1 MTIQPLELFLR
12 LAVAAILSGIIGLN
26 RGRLEWTAGLRTHM
40 LVGVGAALAIVVSA
54 FGFSDVINNPHVVL
68 DPSRI
73 AAQVISGVG
82 FLGAGTI
89 LFVERDQIVRGLTTA
104 ASLWA
109 VASVGL
115 AAGSGLYLA
124 AIMATAII
132 WFILAMLKP
141 LERRFAGKRNRRPRI
156 TARISGTSALS
167 VFETT
172 LAEHHLPFAK
182 TILRREA
189 DGDDVVTVLFTRPV
203 RGDQLAALADAL
215 RGLDGMKSVSYDAVD
230 QKTDRE

>member
-1 MTIQPLELFLR
+1 MIGPLDILLR
-12 LAVAAILSGIIGLN
+12 LLTAAVLSGVIGIN

-40 LVGVGAALAIVVSA
+40 LVAVGAALAIIVSA
-54 FGFSDVINNPHVVL
+54 FGFADVLNNPHVVL

-73 AAQVISGVG
+73 AAQVVTGVG

-115 AAGSGLYLA
+115 AAGSGMYA
-124 AIMATAII
+124 GAVMATAII
-132 WFILAMLKP
+132 WVILALLKP
-141 LERRFAGKRNRRPRI
+141 LERRLTGKPKRRPRL
-156 TARISGTSALS
+156 TARLTGSSALS
-167 VFETT
+167 VFETALT
-172 LAEHHLPFAK
+172 EHHLPFAK
-182 TILRREA
+182 TILRREP

-203 RGDQLAALADAL
+203 RKDQLAVLADAL
-215 RGLDGMKSVSYDAVD
+215 RDLEGLKSVSYDAPD
-230 QKTDRE
+230 DKAPRS

>member
-1 MTIQPLELFLR
+1 MIGPFDLLLR
-12 LAVAAILSGIIGLN
+12 LLTAAVLSGVIGIN

-40 LVGVGAALAIVVSA
+40 LVAVGAALAIIVSA
-54 FGFSDVINNPHVVL
+54 FGFADVLNNPHVVL

-73 AAQVISGVG
+73 AAQVVTGVG

-115 AAGSGLYLA
+115 AAGSGMYA
-124 AIMATAII
+124 GAVMATAII
-132 WFILAMLKP
+132 WVILALLKP
-141 LERRFAGKRNRRPRI
+141 LERRLTGKPKRRPRL
-156 TARISGTSALS
+156 TARLTGSSALS
-167 VFETT
+167 VFETA

-182 TILRREA
+182 TILRREP
-189 DGDDVVTVLFTRPV
+189 DGDDVVTVLFTLPV
-203 RGDQLAALADAL
+203 RKDQLAVLADAL
-215 RGLDGMKSVSYDAVD
+215 RDLEGFKSVSYDAPD
-230 QKTDRE
+230 DKARRS